1 MRVGVTTLLSALA
14 LFALANIQRARH
26 PAEPTVDFVVWDT
39 EQTSWEGSN
48 ARRWSG
54 LIPGT
59 QKRETREVLQ
69 LSALRATLVP
79 HDRAGWTLRHGEAF
93 SLLVRPTVN
102 PVRQTTRP
110 CPCPC
115 PCLQAATIGLQAATL
130 PFQAAIV
137 RLQAVIHSSPG
148 RDPWA
153 FRLPP
158 SRVHALAVPRR
169 TQVLSSY
176 VTDLT
181 GISQLEL
188 NRSGVPFAEAMGRT
202 PRVARTPGPEAR
214 ALTLPDLLR
223 LATRYSLLATRYSPL
238 TRAAP
243 AAGRPARLCGGR
255 RALLMGERL
264 ERRAGEPRSPAAAA
278 ALAPS
283 LAPSLTLALTPS
295 LTRPTTICCSSRCR
309 GRNGPRTCSTCA
321 PSSRPQVL
329 PSYHPMPITPVPS
342 LRGRRRV
349 HGMCMAC
356 ARRVLCYS
364 SRHIRRSCRASITY
378 GCRPQPE
385 RPE

>member
-1 MRVGVTTLLSALA
+1 MRCFPTPLHLPILMPPFFTSASASGV
-14 LFALANIQRARH
+14 IQ
-26 PAEPTVDFVVWDT
+26 
-39 EQTSWEGSN
+39 
-48 ARRWSG
+48 
-54 LIPGT
+54 
-59 QKRETREVLQ
+59 VLQ

-202 PRVARTPGPEAR
+202 PRVARTPGQEAR

-223 LATRYSLLATRYSPL
+223 LATRSSLLAPRSSLLAPRSSLLATHACGPCRGQACTPL
-238 TRAAP
+238 RRAA
-243 AAGRPARLCGGR
+243 RSSHGGTTGASCR
-255 RALLMGERL
+255 RA
-264 ERRAGEPRSPAAAA
+264 
-278 ALAPS
+278 
-283 LAPSLTLALTPS
+283 
-295 LTRPTTICCSSRCR
+295 TISCSSRC
-309 GRNGPRTCSTCA
+309 
-321 PSSRPQVL
+321 PSPIPSPSPNPSPNPKPHQANYDLLQQPLPWPQWPADMLDVRPLFEAAGV
-329 PSYHPMPITPVPS
+329 T
-342 LRGRRRV
+342 
-349 HGMCMAC
+349 
-356 ARRVLCYS
+356 
-364 SRHIRRSCRASITY
+364 
-378 GCRPQPE
+378 
-385 RPE
+385 

>member
-202 PRVARTPGPEAR
+202 PRVARTPGQEAR

-223 LATRYSLLATRYSPL
+223 LATRSSLLAPRSSLLAPRSSPL
-238 TRAAP
+238 ATRHSRV
-243 AAGRPARLCGGR
+243 RPLP
-255 RALLMGERL
+255 
-264 ERRAGEPRSPAAAA
+264 RAGLHAFAEGG
-278 ALAPS
+278 ALFSWGNDWSVVQASHDLLQQP
-283 LAPSLTLALTPS
+283 
-295 LTRPTTICCSSRCR
+295 
-309 GRNGPRTCSTCA
+309 
-321 PSSRPQVL
+321 L
-329 PSYHPMPITPVPS
+329 P
-342 LRGRRRV
+342 
-349 HGMCMAC
+349 
-356 ARRVLCYS
+356 
-364 SRHIRRSCRASITY
+364 
-378 GCRPQPE
+378 
-385 RPE
+385 